1 MTTQT
6 AILIGLVI
14 YAFLMLAISLFFMT
28 RVRKAADYLVGGR
41 GIPYWALTGNIV
53 GTCIGTGVVIGA
65 SGLAYQHG
73 WAGCAYPIGLGLGT
87 LLTGLLYAVMR
98 RYKFMTLGEE
108 IACYYGRNRTVMEF
122 SNISLFLS
130 QLCWLT
136 VQIMGGGA
144 VLSVVTGWDPKVCVM
159 LAGTIT
165 AAISIPGGLKTVIYT
180 DFLQATILL
189 CGFGLLSYVALNDVG
204 GLAGLQQSVPQSY
217 FSFLGIESYGGW
229 KIASLIIV
237 LMLNPIADP
246 GRRLTM
252 YSARSEGNA
261 RWSMVTAG
269 IIVVVF
275 SVVVGIAGIYTFK
288 LNPNLPSA
296 DQALPWLVMNVLPY
310 WLGAIVVVSIV
321 SAIFS
326 SANGNAAATGTFFVR
341 HIFPLLTQHYPK
353 RPVVAVRRALA
364 AAFLIATALALYMA
378 NIVEFVIKFLPLTMS
393 GLAVIIVMGRFW
405 KRSTWQG
412 ALAAL
417 ITTPLVSLVLMIVPL
432 EAEFWD
438 NPVIP
443 ATIIGVIALI
453 VVSLLTPA
461 SKHSFEGISQAMN
474 TERDAIETELSEKS
488 ANLSVNNFLPF
499 SPMQGEK

>member
-14 YAFLMLAISLFFMT
+14 YALLMTAISLFFMA
-28 RVRKAADYLVGGR
+28 RVKRAADYLVGGR

-65 SGLAYQHG
+65 SGLAYRHG

-87 LLTGLLYAVMR
+87 LLTGLLYAMMR

-108 IACYYGRNRTVMEF
+108 IACYYGKNRAVMEF

-144 VLSVVTGWDPKVCVM
+144 VLSVVTGWDPKICAV
-159 LAGTIT
+159 LAGAVT
-165 AAISIPGGLKTVIYT
+165 AVISIPGGLKTVIYT

-189 CGFGLLSYVALNDVG
+189 CGFSLLSYVALNDVG
-204 GLAGLQQSVPQSY
+204 GLAGLRQSVPSEY
-217 FSFLGIESYGGW
+217 FSFLGFRSYGGW

-252 YSARSEGNA
+252 YSARSETGA

-269 IIVVVF
+269 IIVMVF
-275 SVVVGIAGIYTFK
+275 SVVVGIAGMYTFK
-288 LNPNLPSA
+288 LNPNLPSS
-296 DQALPWLVMNVLPY
+296 DQALPWLVMNVLPA
-310 WLGAIVVVSIV
+310 WLAAVVVVSVV

-326 SANGNAAATGTFFVR
+326 SANGNAAAAGTFFVR

-353 RPVVAVRRALA
+353 QPVVAVRRALA
-364 AAFLIATALALYMA
+364 AAFVLSTALALYMG

-393 GLAVIIVMGRFW
+393 GLAVIILMGRFW

-417 ITTPLVSLVLMIVPL
+417 ITTPSVSLALMTVPTGTK
-432 EAEFWD
+432 FWD

-443 ATIIGVIALI
+443 ATLIGVIALI
-453 VVSLLTPA
+453 AVSLFTPA
-461 SKHSFEGISQAMN
+461 NLHSFEGISETMRA
-474 TERDAIETELSEKS
+474 ERDSIESGLSENAES
-488 ANLSVNNFLPF
+488 LSV
-499 SPMQGEK
+499 SEVV